1 MKELILW
8 MIAFIFAL
16 LYNLILFMLN
26 IKCANDEFINTAT
39 SLMAVNTMKDTIIL
53 VIILYRIF
61 LG

>member
-8 MIAFIFAL
+8 VIAFIFAL
-16 LYNLILFMLN
+16 VYNIILFILN
-26 IKCANDEFINTAT
+26 LKCADDKFVNVAT

-53 VIILYRIF
+53 VVILYRMF